1 MSGKA
6 AIDRTA
12 IEQRLRSRGLRMPA
26 EDLEPFAELV
36 AMLDAAA
43 EVVRAPL
50 PVAAEPANVLMLP
63 RTS

>member
-1 MSGKA
+1 
-6 AIDRTA
+6 
-12 IEQRLRSRGLRMPA
+12 MPA

-43 EVVRAPL
+43 EAVRAPL